1 VPHRSLHRKYRRSDP
16 ARDHAESKS
25 CLVLKIVSVLMSSP
39 VLPSMKEGIQE
50 CEKWRGRR
58 GLVPVLGF
66 VSQNCVWSSCPPG
79 ALKQHRSS
87 TTVVFWQLNSGF
99 EQVLGPGGKPVG
111 ELVGAEVV
119 VLVVSVLESEV
130 AEVEVLEEVLEIDVV
145 EVEEVVAMQV
155 HALLTRLATLPVH
168 AATAYDGI
176 ALAAVTGAV
185 VKVPQNDCAS
195 ASLLGARSARRQL
208 SALQFAATT
217 AAAGRT
223 SGRRREERRVI
234 LTARA
239 SDKVS

>member
-1 VPHRSLHRKYRRSDP
+1 
-16 ARDHAESKS
+16 
-25 CLVLKIVSVLMSSP
+25 M
-39 VLPSMKEGIQE
+39 
-50 CEKWRGRR
+50 
-58 GLVPVLGF
+58 LGF
-66 VSQNCVWSSCPPG
+66 VSQNCVRSSCPPG

-99 EQVLGPGGKPVG
+99 KQVLGPEGKPVD

-130 AEVEVLEEVLEIDVV
+130 VEVEVLEEILEVVEVKVLEEVLEVVEVEVVEEVFEVDVV

-155 HALLTRLATLPVH
+155 HALLTRLATSPLH
-168 AATAYDGI
+168 AATAYEGI

-208 SALQFAATT
+208 SALHFAAAT
-217 AAAGRT
+217 AAAGST
-223 SGRRREERRVI
+223 SGRRREERSI
-234 LTARA
+234 MLTGRA
-239 SDKVS
+239 SAKLSL